1 MTWNCCK
8 VKFSSNFATF
18 LVFRR
23 HLIKKSRWMN
33 TLKPPSILCLT
44 IWKQVQ
50 FLRRHEKSEDGMK
63 SPWYEQ
69 YEKSNDGTK
78 NLWYESSMVR
88 NVHQWY
94 ETSKVRKV
102 YGMKSPAF
110 ETSINQFAYLLSN
123 ELGETA

>member
-1 MTWNCCK
+1 METSK
-8 VKFSSNFATF
+8 IHTTV
-18 LVFRR
+18 R
-23 HLIKKSRWMN
+23 
-33 TLKPPSILCLT
+33 
-44 IWKQVQ
+44 
-50 FLRRHEKSEDGMK
+50 KSEDGTK

-78 NLWYESSMVR
+78 NPWYESSMVR

-110 ETSINQFAYLLSN
+110 LCIPQVYLFSYCNTSILFFYR
-123 ELGETA
+123 GKRYI